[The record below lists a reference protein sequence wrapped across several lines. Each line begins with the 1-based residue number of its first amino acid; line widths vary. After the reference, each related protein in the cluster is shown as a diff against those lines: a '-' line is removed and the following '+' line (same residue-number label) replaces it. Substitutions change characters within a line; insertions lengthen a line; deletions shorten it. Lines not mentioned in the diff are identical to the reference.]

1 MYSKLF
7 FVFLGGGI
15 GSVLRYGTNSILN
28 LYVIGQLGTLIV
40 NVLGSF
46 LFGILV
52 SIGEQ
57 RSDYFNLFL
66 LTGLL
71 GGYTT
76 FSQFSFDVV
85 TLQNNGNFYSIIYI
99 LSSVL
104 LSISMALLGIYCLL
118 YTSPSPRD
126 VEESRMPSSA

>member
-1 MYSKLF
+1 MFSKLF

-15 GSVLRYGTNSILN
+15 GSILRYGTNSIIN
-28 LYVIGQLGTLIV
+28 LYTIGQLGTLLV

-76 FSQFSFDVV
+76 FSQFSFDVL

-104 LSISMALLGIYCLL
+104 LSIPMALLGIYI
-118 YTSPSPRD
+118 TNRFINS
-126 VEESRMPSSA
+126 

>member
-7 FVFLGGGI
+7 FVFVGGGI

-28 LYVIGQLGTLIV
+28 LFVIGQLGTLFV
-40 NVLGSF
+40 NVFGSF
-46 LFGILV
+46 MFGILV
-52 SIGEQ
+52 SIGED
-57 RSDYFNLFL
+57 RSEYFNLFL

-71 GGYTT
+71 GGFTT

-85 TLQNNGNFYSIIYI
+85 TLQNNGNLYSIIYI

-104 LSISMALLGIYCLL
+104 LSISMALLGIYIANRFFN
-118 YTSPSPRD
+118 S
-126 VEESRMPSSA
+126 

>member
-7 FVFLGGGI
+7 FIFVGGGI

-28 LYVIGQLGTLIV
+28 LFAIGQLGTLFV
-40 NVLGSF
+40 NVFGSF
-46 LFGILV
+46 MFGILV
-52 SIGEQ
+52 SIGED
-57 RSDYFNLFL
+57 RSEYFNLFL

-71 GGYTT
+71 GGFTT

-85 TLQNNGNFYSIIYI
+85 TLQNNGNLYSIIYI

-104 LSISMALLGIYCLL
+104 LSISMALLGIHIANRFIN
-118 YTSPSPRD
+118 S
-126 VEESRMPSSA
+126 

>member
-7 FVFLGGGI
+7 FVFVGGGI

-28 LYVIGQLGTLIV
+28 LYVIGQLGTLFV
-40 NVLGSF
+40 NVFGSF
-46 LFGILV
+46 MFGILV
-52 SIGEQ
+52 SIGED
-57 RSDYFNLFL
+57 RSEYFNLFL

-71 GGYTT
+71 GGFTT

-85 TLQNNGNFYSIIYI
+85 TLQNDGNLYSIIYI

-104 LSISMALLGIYCLL
+104 LSISMALLGIYIANRFIN
-118 YTSPSPRD
+118 S
-126 VEESRMPSSA
+126 

>member
-7 FVFLGGGI
+7 FVFVGGGI

-28 LYVIGQLGTLIV
+28 LFVIGQLGTLFV
-40 NVLGSF
+40 NVFGSF
-46 LFGILV
+46 IFGILV
-52 SIGEQ
+52 SIGED
-57 RSDYFNLFL
+57 RSEYFNLFL

-71 GGYTT
+71 GGFTT

-85 TLQNNGNFYSIIYI
+85 TLQNNGNLYSIIYI

-104 LSISMALLGIYCLL
+104 LSISMALLGIYIANRFIN
-118 YTSPSPRD
+118 S
-126 VEESRMPSSA
+126 

>member
-7 FVFLGGGI
+7 FVFVGGGI

-28 LYVIGQLGTLIV
+28 LYVIGQLGTLFV
-40 NVLGSF
+40 NVFGSF
-46 LFGILV
+46 MFGILV
-52 SIGEQ
+52 SIGVE
-57 RSDYFNLFL
+57 RSEYFNLFL

-71 GGYTT
+71 GGFTT

-85 TLQNNGNFYSIIYI
+85 TLQNNDNLYSIIYI

-104 LSISMALLGIYCLL
+104 LSISMALLGIYIANRFIN
-118 YTSPSPRD
+118 S
-126 VEESRMPSSA
+126 

>member
-28 LYVIGQLGTLIV
+28 LYVIGQLGTLVV

-85 TLQNNGNFYSIIYI
+85 TLQNNGNFYSIIYV

-104 LSISMALLGIYCLL
+104 LSISMALLGIYIAN
-118 YTSPSPRD
+118 RFINI
-126 VEESRMPSSA
+126 